1 MVSATPA
8 PKTSRAR
15 RSGDI
20 ERLRSNDLLASS
32 ASPMP
37 AASTPTDLMFSK
49 VGASVAAAW

>member
-8 PKTSRAR
+8 PKASRAR